1 MNFSN
6 NTSKI
11 RSFLKGNE
19 TLITNLLIV
28 LCTLYGAI
36 TSAYDGYNQGGIDQ
50 LFISGIFGG
59 MVGSLIG
66 VALPNILSIAWA
78 FFLSMVLV
86 FAGVILLIAG
96 SHFFEKFLPY

>member
-6 NTSKI
+6 SPSKI
-11 RSFLKGNE
+11 RSFLKRNE
-19 TLITNLLIV
+19 TLIKNLLIA
-28 LCTLYGAI
+28 LCGLYGAI
-36 TSAYDGYNQGGIDQ
+36 TSAYDGYNHGGVFQ
-50 LFISGIFGG
+50 LLISGFFGG

-66 VALPNILSIAWA
+66 IALPNILSIAWA
-78 FFLSMVLV
+78 FFLSMILV